1 MKLTE
6 HFDDFLKDTVN
17 LNQSR
22 IEQLEKRVETI
33 SSFLCKNDYAPR
45 IWRFTAQ
52 GSWAHKSIIKPPK
65 NKDFDADLLAIIGEV
80 EGWRAKDYIN
90 ELYYV
95 FRNNQIYA
103 DKVSRGTRCV
113 VLNYKGD
120 FHLDV
125 VPCIQIIEG
134 ESKRFWVCNRCEDEF
149 EETASESYTAWL
161 AEKNLLTGRNQL
173 QKVIRLLK
181 YLRDIK
187 GTFSAKSILLTTLVG
202 MQIDDEVSSSNYF
215 SDLPT
220 SLKNIVNW
228 LDNFLQARPS
238 MPVIENPV
246 LSGEHFNRHWNQ
258 EKYENFRSKIH
269 QYRDWID
276 DAYAEPD
283 RDESIGKWRR
293 VFGDDFAKGEVL
305 VKAASFSA
313 SVLHRDASSVE
324 LVAAIRTVGKSI
336 LACIPKYLPHIE
348 KVPWQSN
355 VYQLPVSVQA
365 GEYTR
370 ENGEFIRELES
381 GTVMQKHRSIRF
393 EAHLFLGLPRDF
405 FVKWRVV
412 NTGEEAARANRLR
425 GTFYGEGDGKMH
437 WESTLYTGVHWVE
450 AFVVNRRDNKCVGQS
465 QRFFVVIE

>member
-125 VPCIQIIEG
+125 VPCIQVIEG
-134 ESKRFWVCNRCEDEF
+134 ESKRFWVCNRCEDEP

-161 AEKNLLTGRNQL
+161 AEKNSITGRNQL

-187 GTFSAKSILLTTLVG
+187 ETFSVKSILLTTLVG
-202 MQIDDEVSSSNYF
+202 MQIDDEVFSSNYF

-228 LDNFLQARPS
+228 LDDFLQARPC

-258 EKYENFRSKIH
+258 EKYKNFRSKIH
-269 QYRDWID
+269 QYRQWID
-276 DAYAEPD
+276 DAYAE
-283 RDESIGKWRR
+283 
-293 VFGDDFAKGEVL
+293 L
-305 VKAASFSA
+305 
-313 SVLHRDASSVE
+313 
-324 LVAAIRTVGKSI
+324 
-336 LACIPKYLPHIE
+336 
-348 KVPWQSN
+348 
-355 VYQLPVSVQA
+355 
-365 GEYTR
+365 
-370 ENGEFIRELES
+370 
-381 GTVMQKHRSIRF
+381 
-393 EAHLFLGLPRDF
+393 
-405 FVKWRVV
+405 
-412 NTGEEAARANRLR
+412 
-425 GTFYGEGDGKMH
+425 
-437 WESTLYTGVHWVE
+437 
-450 AFVVNRRDNKCVGQS
+450 
-465 QRFFVVIE
+465 